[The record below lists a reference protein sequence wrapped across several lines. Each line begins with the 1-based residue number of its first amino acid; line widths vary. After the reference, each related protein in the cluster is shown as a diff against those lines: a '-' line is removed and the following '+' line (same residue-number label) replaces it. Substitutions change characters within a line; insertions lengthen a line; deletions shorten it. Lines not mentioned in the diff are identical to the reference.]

1 MKRVVRCLGCG
12 KVARFYGSF
21 NVVLKERT
29 PLLLTGEI
37 KEADLKGQ
45 LCRGCATL
53 AGYKVKERGGE
64 KSDGK
69 T

>member
-1 MKRVVRCLGCG
+1 
-12 KVARFYGSF
+12 
-21 NVVLKERT
+21 LKERT